1 MGPDLPTVDTGL
13 QQMGMMGLTEEV
25 TMSSCFGFKAHLG
38 LWAETTSRLPCS
50 KLEWDSVSKDPWPP
64 HMIRQREGQG
74 LAFLNCLQ
82 CTCGMEGSACVLQRV
97 DPGEAGLRDTSTAL
111 QIMWVT
117 VSETKTQQL

>member
-50 KLEWDSVSKDPWPP
+50 KLEWGQCIKRPLATP
-64 HMIRQREGQG
+64 H
-74 LAFLNCLQ
+74 
-82 CTCGMEGSACVLQRV
+82 
-97 DPGEAGLRDTSTAL
+97 D
-111 QIMWVT
+111 
-117 VSETKTQQL
+117 